1 MGQLKEVRQKQWRER
16 ARESL
21 LSIGKKDGW
30 NKGAPLLSPSY
41 NGHLVW
47 DLLESNKCGRKK
59 SKLAAVP
66 EESPSEVATTRSL
79 RDVLGFTEARGEEEE
94 EEERGFSGIRS
105 RRRAARGISLLF
117 YDLTK
122 KWKVSFLR
130 S

>member
-1 MGQLKEVRQKQWRER
+1 M
-16 ARESL
+16 
-21 LSIGKKDGW
+21 
-30 NKGAPLLSPSY
+30 
-41 NGHLVW
+41 
-47 DLLESNKCGRKK
+47 
-59 SKLAAVP
+59 P

-79 RDVLGFTEARGEEEE
+79 RDVLGFTEARGEEEDEEEE